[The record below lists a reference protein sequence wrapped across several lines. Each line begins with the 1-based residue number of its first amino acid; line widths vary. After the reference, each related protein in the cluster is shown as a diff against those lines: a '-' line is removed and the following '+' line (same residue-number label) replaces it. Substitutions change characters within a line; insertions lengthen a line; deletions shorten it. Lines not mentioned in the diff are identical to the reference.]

1 MRVEMT
7 ANNDT
12 AFKDT
17 TQYHTWKNAGGRERE
32 IERENKSRAVE
43 QRWKRSKY
51 LNDALC
57 RPFRKARVLL
67 PRYTAR
73 PRATKTLLWSTAR
86 RDLAPSDST
95 RL

>member
-43 QRWKRSKY
+43 QRW
-51 LNDALC
+51 
-57 RPFRKARVLL
+57 
-67 PRYTAR
+67 
-73 PRATKTLLWSTAR
+73 
-86 RDLAPSDST
+86 
-95 RL
+95 